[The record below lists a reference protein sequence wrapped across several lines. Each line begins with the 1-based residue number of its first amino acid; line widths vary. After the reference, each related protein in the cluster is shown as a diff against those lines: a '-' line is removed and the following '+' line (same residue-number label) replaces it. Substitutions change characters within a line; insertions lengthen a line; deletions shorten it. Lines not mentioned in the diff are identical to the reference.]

1 MTNHPDRSNAPTI
14 ILQCDE
20 HLRHVHLRSV
30 YGDSGENEGILS
42 VTAARDATSNY
53 PTSALIT
60 VGSPRESPLIDGYLP
75 NLGFFSCGIEGAELL
90 IAALQD
96 AVRDVKAA
104 LANQQPQPKAAT

>member
-1 MTNHPDRSNAPTI
+1 MTNHPDRSNATM
-14 ILQCDE
+14 ILLQRDE
-20 HLRHVHLRSV
+20 HLRHVHLRGV
-30 YGDSGENEGILS
+30 YGDAAENEGVIS
-42 VTAARDATSNY
+42 VTAARDATSNH

-90 IAALQD
+90 ISALQD

-104 LANQQPQPKAAT
+104 LANQQPQPKEVT